1 MKSVFEQIENIINE
15 ELSNINQK
23 IKGTGFL
30 EILKFNLIENLSKKL
45 TKLSFE
51 NIEDSI
57 KDCNFE
63 DDFKKISTRIIL
75 CKSPKIQLNTKLNKN
90 LLLICLNGS
99 IKIDIE
105 DFSTKKY
112 INYNLIKNTG
122 ITLSKGLN
130 CNINMLKNVL
140 ALEIFHED
148 KNMDIEN
155 SKDNT
160 I

>member
-30 EILKFNLIENLSKKL
+30 EILKFNIIENLSKKL

-51 NIEDSI
+51 NIEDTV
-57 KDCNFE
+57 KDYNFE

-75 CKSPKIQLNTKLNKN
+75 RKSPKIQLNTKLNKN
-90 LLLICLNGS
+90 LLLICLNES

-122 ITLSKGLN
+122 VTLSKGLN
-130 CNINMLKNVL
+130 YNINLLKNVL

-148 KNMDIEN
+148 KNLDIEN
-155 SKDNT
+155 SKDNP